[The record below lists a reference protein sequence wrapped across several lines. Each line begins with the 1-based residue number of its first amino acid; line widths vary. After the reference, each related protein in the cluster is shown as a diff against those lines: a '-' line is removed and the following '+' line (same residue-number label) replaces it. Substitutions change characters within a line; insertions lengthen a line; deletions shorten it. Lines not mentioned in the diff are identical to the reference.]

1 MEHRLKKNHEN
12 KIVRKNKKKAE
23 NLLNH
28 SEINSVTKITRSISK
43 KSLKSENLK
52 TSGIF
57 PVPNKNEK
65 NIKKTTT
72 SNPPKRTTPTGNVK
86 SNIPKLSPLKVPRDA
101 AVHFG
106 NFYGI
111 TENTIRKINNGD
123 HGVENVDLNAST
135 KSEFTRQ
142 MFHKLERSAGTEEY
156 ARQVSALLEETV
168 EPANFRVNPLPSEN
182 SIPDG
187 RQNPTGYPLWYKDPY
202 KMPITAKREYQLLKE
217 KYAKM
222 NINSNVQSENC
233 IKEEFSTSEDENDNV
248 NLKKTEEDKRNTVK
262 SLTNLSFD
270 HSSVDENSTESS
282 ISYDETDDENHSTIL
297 LSDEENENE
306 DEDEDYENI
315 DTALPVR

>member
-1 MEHRLKKNHEN
+1 MNIL
-12 KIVRKNKKKAE
+12 
-23 NLLNH
+23 NLLIILLLYL
-28 SEINSVTKITRSISK
+28 SR
-43 KSLKSENLK
+43 
-52 TSGIF
+52 
-57 PVPNKNEK
+57 
-65 NIKKTTT
+65 NIKKSTK
-72 SNPPKRTTPTGNVK
+72 SNPSKRTTLTGNVK
-86 SNIPKLSPLKVPRDA
+86 SNSPKLSPLKVPRDA

-111 TENTIRKINNGD
+111 TENTIRKTNNGD
-123 HGVENVDLNAST
+123 HGVKNVDLKAST

-222 NINSNVQSENC
+222 SINSNVQSENY
-233 IKEEFSTSEDENDNV
+233 KEEFSTSEDEIDV
-248 NLKKTEEDKRNTVK
+248 NFEITEEDKRNTAE
-262 SLTNLSFD
+262 SLTNRSFN
-270 HSSVDENSTESS
+270 HSSIDENSTKSS
-282 ISYDETDDENHSTIL
+282 VSYDENDDENHSTIL
-297 LSDEENENE
+297 LSDEEDENENE
-306 DEDEDYENI
+306 DKDYENV
-315 DTALPVR
+315 DTALSVR